1 MIAAVAI
8 IAALAPTGFTP
19 GASALLPRVSATI
32 RAGHAELM
40 ATAPLSFDTSAII
53 AVSIDASPELFIG
66 VLALGAAGTL
76 LQRTA
81 TSESAPS
88 NSVAATQKIAALK
101 REGAA
106 VIARR
111 EAVAA
116 APIPILAAATT
127 SSFADQQESTFKEI
141 VANDVEAV
149 FNSFDKNQDGSLDRY
164 EIKEALEAAGRPADD
179 ATVDKSMEALD
190 TNKDGKVSLKEFK
203 AAPRELAWWEK
214 GVPY

>member
-1 MIAAVAI
+1 MLAAVAI

-88 NSVAATQKIAALK
+88 NNVAATQKIAALK

-149 FNSFDKNQDGSLDRY
+149 FNSFDKNQDGSLDRD

>member
-149 FNSFDKNQDGSLDRY
+149 FNSFDKNQDGSLDRD

>member
-1 MIAAVAI
+1 MLAAVAI

-149 FNSFDKNQDGSLDRY
+149 FNSFDKNQDGSLDRD

>member
-1 MIAAVAI
+1 
-8 IAALAPTGFTP
+8 LAC
-19 GASALLPRVSATI
+19 SRW
-32 RAGHAELM
+32 
-40 ATAPLSFDTSAII
+40 APLAHSFS
-53 AVSIDASPELFIG
+53 ERR
-66 VLALGAAGTL
+66 
-76 LQRTA
+76 LQNQHPLT
-81 TSESAPS
+81 
-88 NSVAATQKIAALK
+88 ATQKIAALK

-149 FNSFDKNQDGSLDRY
+149 FNSFDKNQDGSLDRD

>member
-1 MIAAVAI
+1 
-8 IAALAPTGFTP
+8 
-19 GASALLPRVSATI
+19 
-32 RAGHAELM
+32 M

-88 NSVAATQKIAALK
+88 NSVDRRATQKIAALK

-149 FNSFDKNQDGSLDRY
+149 FNSFDKNQDGSLDRD

>member
-88 NSVAATQKIAALK
+88 NNVAATQKIAALK

-149 FNSFDKNQDGSLDRY
+149 FNSFDKNQDGSLDRD